1 LQINDKSPLKQI
13 ENMNIISFDP
23 GQKGGIAIHN
33 QGITAAY
40 PMPLAGK
47 VLDLASITTII
58 KEASPEIAVIEKV
71 GSMPGQ
77 GVSSTFTFGN
87 GYGQLQ
93 GLLAGLGIPFELVT
107 PQAWK
112 KLVLAGTPKDKDA
125 AIAYCR
131 RVFPDVSLVMPRCR
145 IPHDGIADA
154 LCLMQYGIR
163 SFRGS
168 KND

>member
-1 LQINDKSPLKQI
+1 
-13 ENMNIISFDP
+13 MNIIAFDP
-23 GQKGGIAIHN
+23 GQKGGIAIRS
-33 QGITAAY
+33 QGITTAH

-47 VLDLASITTII
+47 ILDLPLIANLIRLH
-58 KEASPEIAVIEKV
+58 SPSIAVIEKV
-71 GSMPGQ
+71 GAMPGQ
-77 GVSSTFTFGN
+77 GVTSTFTFGM

-131 RVFPDVSLVMPRCR
+131 RAFPDVPLIMPRCR
-145 IPHDGIADA
+145 TPHDGIADS
-154 LCLMQYGIR
+154 LCILQYGIR
-163 SFRGS
+163 TFLAATATA
-168 KND
+168 NI

>member
-1 LQINDKSPLKQI
+1 
-13 ENMNIISFDP
+13 MNIISFDP
-23 GQKGGIAIHN
+23 GQKGGIAIHQ
-33 QGITAAY
+33 QGKTTAY

-47 VLDLASITTII
+47 VLDLASIAAII
-58 KEASPEIAVIEKV
+58 KNASPDIAVIEKV

-77 GVSSTFTFGN
+77 GVSSTFTFGT

-131 RVFPDVSLVMPRCR
+131 RAFPDVALVMPRCR
-145 IPHDGIADA
+145 TPNDGVADA
-154 LCLMQYGIR
+154 LCMLNYALR
-163 SFRGS
+163 TFAVW
-168 KND
+168 D